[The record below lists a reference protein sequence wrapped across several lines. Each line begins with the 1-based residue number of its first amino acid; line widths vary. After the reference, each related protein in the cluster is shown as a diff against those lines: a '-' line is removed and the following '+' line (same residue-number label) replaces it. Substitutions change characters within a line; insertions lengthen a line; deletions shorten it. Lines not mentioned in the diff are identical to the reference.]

1 MRAKGRE
8 GDICTEDRD
17 KNRDINA
24 AYSLKSNKCQLNL
37 LPTVSM
43 EPLKLRVEH
52 RHFLDCN
59 SQAVYLIMMKH
70 ETFWA
75 NTIIILIAFRIQQ
88 NRYSKIKS

>member
-43 EPLKLRVEH
+43 ETP
-52 RHFLDCN
+52 
-59 SQAVYLIMMKH
+59 
-70 ETFWA
+70 
-75 NTIIILIAFRIQQ
+75 
-88 NRYSKIKS
+88 